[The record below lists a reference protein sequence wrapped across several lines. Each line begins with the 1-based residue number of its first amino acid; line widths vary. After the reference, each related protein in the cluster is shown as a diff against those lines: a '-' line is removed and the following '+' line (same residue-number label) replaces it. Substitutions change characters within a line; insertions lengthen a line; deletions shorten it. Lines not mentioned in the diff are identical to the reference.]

1 MLVSLTIRGESYTAD
16 LSQPID
22 ISIPI
27 EAGLGKVNCFYA
39 PPVEFL
45 PVVAGSFVGST
56 AQGGPVNFFNIK
68 INPHGNGTHTE
79 CVGHIAREFFSI
91 NRSLKNF
98 HFTAKLLT
106 VFPTKT
112 EDGDRVIFKNQLE
125 EIFEKGEAEAL
136 VLRTMPNDG
145 HKLHTN
151 YSGANPPYLHHAAVE
166 YLADCGVEHLLLD
179 LPSVDRE
186 EDGGKLLAHKAFW
199 KYPDTMAAGRQ
210 NCTITEL
217 IFVDSVIKDGL
228 YLLNL
233 QIASFELDAS
243 PSKPVLFRLE
253 RG

>member
-1 MLVSLTIRGESYTAD
+1 
-16 LSQPID
+16 
-22 ISIPI
+22 
-27 EAGLGKVNCFYA
+27 
-39 PPVEFL
+39 
-45 PVVAGSFVGST
+45 

-68 INPHGNGTHTE
+68 INPPGNGTHTE

-91 NRSLKNF
+91 NGSLKNF
-98 HFTAKLLT
+98 HFPAKLLT
-106 VFPTKT
+106 VFPIKT
-112 EDGDRVIFKNQLE
+112 DDGDRVIFKNQLE

-136 VLRTMPNDG
+136 ILRTMPNDVR
-145 HKLHTN
+145 KLHTN
-151 YSGANPPYLHHAAVE
+151 YSGANPPYLHHEAVE
-166 YLADCGVEHLLLD
+166 YLVECGVEHLLLD

-199 KYPDTMAAGRQ
+199 KHPDTMAAGRQ